1 MTNLLS
7 LYQTAEA
14 EDITVDCFDLNNRE
28 ALSLLDDDGKCY
40 IAIDP
45 FKLRSESDELIKLAH
60 EMGHC
65 MTGSFYNRWS
75 PLDLRRKHERR
86 AEIWAIKKV
95 LPEEDLYNMF
105 RKGISEP
112 WELAEELQLPED
124 FVRKAIAYYYDQ

>member
-14 EDITVDCFDLNNRE
+14 EDIMVDCFDLNSRE
-28 ALSLLDDDGKCY
+28 ALSLMGDDGKCY

-45 FKLRSESDELIKLAH
+45 FKLQSESDELIKLAH

-65 MTGSFYNRWS
+65 MTGAFYNCYS
-75 PLDLRRKHERR
+75 PLDLRQKHERR

-105 RKGISEP
+105 RKGITEP
-112 WELAEELQLPED
+112 WELAEELQLPES
-124 FVRKAIAYYYDQ
+124 FVRKALSYYFEN

>member
-40 IAIDP
+40 IAINP

-75 PLDLRRKHERR
+75 TLDLRRKHERR